1 MDRDKGKA
9 IAKGSIFTIGSDG
22 SGDYKLPS
30 DDSDDPASERVTAA
44 AAAVMNRRMDAR
56 PSNVGPGDRGASSS
70 SGPAPAA
77 AQEIGPFVDG
87 QYVRLRNCV
96 RGGYLFA
103 NESGRGVSVDRR
115 RGMVNTAWAV
125 QVLYTADVA
134 RVFLRGAYGRYLGAT
149 RNSARSGL
157 LGCYAAQRD
166 FALPDDNCVWWTIA
180 VRGGNVVLLNTMDN
194 NQRALRANGR
204 YQRWN
209 TEVTVESVD
218 LNLVSTMMEWEVQVI
233 PLMLERPPYQP
244 RSPNPIQWWRAS
256 RKVMVSFT
264 YAWVGDNGRLE
275 YQHWMDIH
283 FDGRSLTELGNEI
296 ANHLGNGVQF
306 ENMTLCVQAGKF
318 GRPTPLLTDLP
329 LRADPIIILVFRVG
343 SLGHN
348 MLRFPNLAAE

>member
-1 MDRDKGKA
+1 MSLRVDAGA
-9 IAKGSIFTIGSDG
+9 SN
-22 SGDYKLPS
+22 SGLGYP
-30 DDSDDPASERVTAA
+30 
-44 AAAVMNRRMDAR
+44 
-56 PSNVGPGDRGASSS
+56 GASSS
-70 SGPAPAA
+70 SPPARAA
-77 AQEIGPFVDG
+77 PPEIGPFVDG
-87 QYVRLRNCV
+87 QYVRLRNCG

-115 RGMVNTAWAV
+115 RGMVKTAWAV

-149 RNSARSGL
+149 RNSARFGL

-166 FALPDDNCVWWTIA
+166 FALPDDNGVWWSIA
-180 VRGGNVVLLNTMDN
+180 IGRSGNVVLLNTMDKDN
-194 NQRALRANGR
+194 GQRALRANGR

-209 TEVTVESVD
+209 TEVTVDSVD
-218 LNLVSTMMEWEVQVI
+218 LNLVSQMMEWEVQVI
-233 PLMLERPPYQP
+233 PLTLERPPYQP

-256 RKVMVSFT
+256 RKVMEIMFT

-283 FDGRSLTELGNEI
+283 FDGRSLIELGNEI
-296 ANHLGNGVQF
+296 ANRLGNGVQF